1 MDEKGNRGSF
11 SNLLIKTCRKTP
23 ESLHGKS
30 VQFFSVS
37 LQLNEVFVIHVC
49 LTCALSDFWFIWAM
63 FKYYCISKCQSFS
76 SF

>member
-11 SNLLIKTCRKTP
+11 SNLLLIKTCRKTP

-37 LQLNEVFVIHVC
+37 LQLNEVFVIYVC
-49 LTCALSDFWFIWAM
+49 LTCALSDFYLGDVQVLLHI
-63 FKYYCISKCQSFS
+63 
-76 SF
+76 